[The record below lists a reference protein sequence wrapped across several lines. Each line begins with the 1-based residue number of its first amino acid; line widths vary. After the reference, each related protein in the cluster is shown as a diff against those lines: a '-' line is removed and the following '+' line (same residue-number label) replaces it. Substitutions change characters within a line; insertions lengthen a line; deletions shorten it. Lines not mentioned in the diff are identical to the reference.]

1 MSKKITESMLKGLI
15 EEVLNE
21 ELLNEFKVD
30 LGNGEEQFNSFTT
43 SNKKKISIP
52 AKNKD
57 DLKNLAKQSG
67 DPDKLDLTDI
77 GNASGEELKTAQHI
91 AANPGSLVNKSDVQA
106 ALSGGGGGIPGVK
119 DPSALRKTGAGLMN
133 ATDVKKELK
142 KITAAFIASGANPTD
157 AQLAPIKVTA
167 EKYQTA
173 IAAQAGKT
181 QGSVQKA
188 FDQIAK
194 DLGLIIAA
202 SAGSIKDAIKNLNQT
217 IADVEEIFGTPVDD
231 TDTFSSPKV
240 DLPYHAISDD
250 SWSRGKDIKA
260 NNLPNTTV
268 QIILTELSRF
278 NMDFTEMLEY
288 YEQLGASLINAR
300 TGDTAGMAAIKAIPA
315 EKLFT
320 SISVMATLDYI
331 TNSFQGSSAG
341 PIYEVL
347 QALLAGGVV
356 FGGKGAGADVLMG
369 KKGELWLSNKN
380 SQLGS
385 GNVAASGT
393 QAKKNI
399 YDIKV
404 GQTMWY
410 IGFGK
415 AGTNTSKTKNK
426 GRNTKLRIFIVGIN
440 RTNSADADTSFS
452 AINADGTVLEKSLE
466 TSSGKYVIPFKLVK
480 SDTIDIPIRPLP
492 DVDFSQLA
500 SDAIDA
506 AKDATQIAI
515 RDIYVKLEN
524 IEKRTQTFLALH
536 ARQGAKASDKS
547 NALDAA
553 GLAAADYTSLKGDL
567 KSGFSGVDAAAG
579 AKFNESKKVTS
590 GMLKKLIQEKFKK

>member
-1 MSKKITESMLKGLI
+1 MLKGLI
-15 EEVLNE
+15 EQVLKE
-21 ELLNEFKVD
+21 EQLSEFKVD
-30 LGNGEEQFNSFTT
+30 LGNGEEQFDNFTP

-52 AKNKD
+52 TKNKG
-57 DLKNLAKQSG
+57 DLKNLAKAGG

-91 AANPGSLVNKSDVQA
+91 AANPGSLVNPSDVQA

-133 ATDVKKELK
+133 ATDAKKELK
-142 KITAAFIASGANPTD
+142 KITAAFIALGANPTD

-167 EKYQTA
+167 QKYQTA

-194 DLGLIIAA
+194 DLGLIVAA
-202 SAGSIKDAIKNLNQT
+202 SAGSIRDAIKSLNQT
-217 IADVEEIFGTPVDD
+217 LGDVEAIFGTPVDD
-231 TDTFSSPKV
+231 TNTFSSPKV

-250 SWSRGKDIKA
+250 SWSRGRDIKA

-300 TGDTAGMAAIKAIPA
+300 DGNSAGMAAIKAIPA

-356 FGGKGAGADVLMG
+356 FGGKQAGADVLMG
-369 KKGELWLSNKN
+369 NEGELWLSNKN
-380 SQLGS
+380 SQLS
-385 GNVAASGT
+385 GNASVSGK
-393 QAKKNI
+393 QSQKNI
-399 YDIKV
+399 HALQV
-404 GQTMWY
+404 GETMWY

-415 AGTNTSKTKNK
+415 KGPAAKDQANK
-426 GRNTKLRIFIVGIN
+426 GRNTILRIFIVGIN
-440 RTNSADADTSFS
+440 RVAAADASASFNGV
-452 AINADGTVLEKSLE
+452 NADGTVVKKGLDAPG
-466 TSSGKYVIPFKLVK
+466 TDYRIPFDKVK
-480 SDTIDIPIRPLP
+480 NDTINIPIRPLP
-492 DVDFSQLA
+492 SVDFSKLA
-500 SDAIDA
+500 SEAIDK
-506 AKDATQIAI
+506 AKDTTQMAI

-536 ARQGAKASDKS
+536 ARQDATSLDKRKASD
-547 NALDAA
+547 AA
-553 GLAAADYTSLKGDL
+553 SLAATDYTSLKGDL
-567 KSGFSGVDAAAG
+567 KSGFGGVDTAAG
-579 AKFNESKKVTS
+579 AEFNEGKKITANL
-590 GMLKKLIQEKFKK
+590 LKKLIQEKFKK